1 MHKPGGPNRNSG
13 PTESCARNSRG
24 CSCKMNIATRCRR
37 ALHHALAAYSPT
49 ASFDSR
55 GYVLDLRDNL
65 LPGIDLD
72 AIRPD
77 FEAGAGHE
85 LEGKMRAPHSS
96 SALAVNMFG
105 RWRRDPI
112 SLRLQG
118 ETGFES
124 LRCEAQCSTGLGGTA
139 PHLDVLAV
147 SRDAVVAVE
156 SKCLEYLQVKPAF
169 FSPSYDTI
177 ADERAGSTFF
187 KLIPRLRT
195 NAGEFRSLD
204 AAQLVKHYLG
214 LSKSWPGK
222 RLTLL
227 YAYWEPKNANGF
239 IEFVEHRK
247 EIDRFCELVRAEP
260 NFTFRAACHREL
272 WTEWESADIPGWL
285 GDQVLALRQ
294 RYDVLI

>member
-1 MHKPGGPNRNSG
+1 
-13 PTESCARNSRG
+13 
-24 CSCKMNIATRCRR
+24 MNIATRCRQ
-37 ALHHALAAYSPT
+37 ALHQALVRYSP
-49 ASFDSR
+49 AVRFDSQ
-55 GYVLDLRDNL
+55 GYVLEWRDNL

-96 SALAVNMFG
+96 SALAANMFG
-105 RWRRDPI
+105 RWRLDPT
-112 SLRLQG
+112 SLRIGG

-124 LRCEAQCSTGLGGTA
+124 LGFEKPCSTGLGGTP

-147 SRDAVVAVE
+147 SHDAVVAIE
-156 SKCLEYLQVKPAF
+156 SKCLEYLEVKRAF

-177 ADERAGSTFF
+177 TDARAKSAFF
-187 KLIPRLRT
+187 KLIPRLRA
-195 NAGEFRSLD
+195 NVDEFRSLD

-214 LSKSWPGK
+214 LSRCWPGK

-227 YAYWEPKNANGF
+227 YAYWEPKNASAF
-239 IEFVEHRK
+239 DEFVEHRK
-247 EIDRFCELVRAEP
+247 EVEKFCELVRTEP
-260 NFTFRAACHREL
+260 NFTFNAVCHREL
-272 WTEWESADIPGWL
+272 WVEWENADIPEWL

-294 RYDVLI
+294 RYDLLI